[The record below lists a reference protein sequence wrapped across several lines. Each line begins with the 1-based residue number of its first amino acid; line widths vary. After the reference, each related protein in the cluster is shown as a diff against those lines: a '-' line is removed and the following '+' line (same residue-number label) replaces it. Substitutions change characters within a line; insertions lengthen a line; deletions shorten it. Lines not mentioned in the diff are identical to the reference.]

1 MMEKTHGTALL
12 EVGDTSFQ
20 AMCVCGWLSLVTFQ
34 EEADLLRA
42 LHAHEVAV
50 FGDR

>member
-1 MMEKTHGTALL
+1 MDKTHVTALL
-12 EVGDTSFQ
+12 EAEGTSFQ
-20 AMCVCGWLSLVTFQ
+20 AMCLCGWLSLVTFQ

>member
-1 MMEKTHGTALL
+1 MEKTHGTALL
-12 EVGDTSFQ
+12 EIGDASFQ
-20 AMCVCGWLSLVTFQ
+20 AICLCGWLSLVTFQ

-42 LHAHEVAV
+42 LRAHEAAV